1 MGGDGLLCSSRRA
14 VSFSGLRYSV
24 ALSMMAPVLRSNWMY
39 LPRVDCASA
48 VAMVGFV
55 STMML
60 GVRCWKLSAF
70 REVGINKGWRKAG
83 CKYRQRGGGWWWGV
97 GGRGQYLASQNASIC
112 MSKPP
117 PPPDFRRCRLGRHAY
132 SGVEGCGRGQHA
144 GSLHEVRP
152 RKYVLYICSTERVSL
167 LLAEG

>member
-70 REVGINKGWRKAG
+70 REVGIKGGESLGVSTDKGWG
-83 CKYRQRGGGWWWGV
+83 LVVGGGGQRTISCKLECIYMHEQATTTPGFSAVSV
-97 GGRGQYLASQNASIC
+97 G
-112 MSKPP
+112 
-117 PPPDFRRCRLGRHAY
+117 
-132 SGVEGCGRGQHA
+132 
-144 GSLHEVRP
+144 
-152 RKYVLYICSTERVSL
+152 
-167 LLAEG
+167 